1 MIKAVLFDLDG
12 TLINTNELIIESFQ
26 HAFREHF
33 KKEISREEVILTFG
47 EPLRGAM
54 LKYDENNVDEMLSIF
69 RKHNESRHD
78 ELAEEYDGVYDGI
91 IKLKEMGIKIALVT
105 SKRKKMTERGLRLVR
120 IYDLMDAVVTPED
133 TDKHKP
139 FGEPAV
145 KACEIL
151 GIVPSQ
157 AIMVGDSHNDILCG
171 KDAGTLT
178 CLVSYTA
185 LPLEKMMSYGPDF
198 IIDNVME
205 LVDICNN
212 LNKN

>member
-1 MIKAVLFDLDG
+1 MIKAILFDLDG
-12 TLINTNELIIESFQ
+12 TLINTNELIIKSFQ

-33 KKEISREEVILTFG
+33 NKEISREEVILTFG

-54 LKYDENNVDEMLSIF
+54 LKYDENNVDEMLGIF
-69 RKHNESRHD
+69 RKYNESRHD

-120 IYDLMDAVVTPED
+120 VYDLMDVVVTPED
-133 TDKHKP
+133 TEKHKP
-139 FGEPAV
+139 FGEPAI
-145 KACEIL
+145 KACQLL
-151 GIVPSQ
+151 GVDPKE

-171 KDAGTLT
+171 KDAGTYT

-198 IIDNVME
+198 IIDSLTE
-205 LVDICNN
+205 LVDICKN